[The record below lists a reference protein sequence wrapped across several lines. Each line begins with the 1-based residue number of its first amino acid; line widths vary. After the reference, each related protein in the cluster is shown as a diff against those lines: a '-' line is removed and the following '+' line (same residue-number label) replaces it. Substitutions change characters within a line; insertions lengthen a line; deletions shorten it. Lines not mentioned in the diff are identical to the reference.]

1 MFIGT
6 FVCTAPWSVSRPIPR
21 RTRQSQ
27 GLLCVSRAVGIGQ
40 WCSILGL
47 LGPNE
52 LGYLPRLAR
61 VSSVS
66 GGSITAGV
74 LALHWKSL
82 NFDDKGVARDFQPEI
97 TAPIRNLASRTIDAT
112 AILEGLLLPGTVSD
126 KVRAAYQEYSFGHD
140 TPGNPRFTPFRLQR
154 NQRSITCIVALQ

>member
-1 MFIGT
+1 VAT
-6 FVCTAPWSVSRPIPR
+6 DVHRDVRVYSPVERLTTDPAEDAPESGIA
-21 RTRQSQ
+21 
-27 GLLCVSRAVGIGQ
+27 LCLSGGGYRAMVFHLEALIR
-40 WCSILGL
+40 L
-47 LGPNE
+47 NE

-97 TAPIRNLASRTIDAT
+97 TAPIRNLASRTITRQPSWKD
-112 AILEGLLLPGTVSD
+112 
-126 KVRAAYQEYSFGHD
+126 F
-140 TPGNPRFTPFRLQR
+140 
-154 NQRSITCIVALQ
+154 